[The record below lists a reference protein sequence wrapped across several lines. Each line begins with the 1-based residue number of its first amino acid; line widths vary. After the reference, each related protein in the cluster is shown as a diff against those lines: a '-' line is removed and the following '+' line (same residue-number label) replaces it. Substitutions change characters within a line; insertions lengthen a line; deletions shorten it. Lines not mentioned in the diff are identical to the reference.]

1 MFTEN
6 ANPDMQT
13 QMFELFS
20 GHGAVSGVF
29 RRAGVATVSYDINMD
44 KGKRTMDFLT
54 EGGFASKPYLLIM
67 NDLSLYELLS
77 NLLTIVS
84 MDHMSSSW
92 PSGCQCCAS
101 CRKLRVLSTW
111 WLQIAGHGLWFQG
124 VLHRDLQLIPW
135 DRALSVLYIE
145 GMPWYPGQDI

>member
-1 MFTEN
+1 MFTES

-84 MDHMSSSW
+84 TCRPAGLQVVNAVRHAGS
-92 PSGCQCCAS
+92 SGCFQPGGS
-101 CRKLRVLSTW
+101 RLRVMDCGFKGYFTE
-111 WLQIAGHGLWFQG
+111 ICN
-124 VLHRDLQLIPW
+124 
-135 DRALSVLYIE
+135 
-145 GMPWYPGQDI
+145 